1 MMSPVSVSDQR
12 FRRAPF
18 SVEVVKA
25 RGLFAIPELQQP
37 SDFVRMASQAM
48 ANCDDLRG
56 SLQSAEPCSTHSQ
69 AMDVLFR
76 LDRISQSVCNVI
88 DAAEL
93 ARSVHANEAWREA
106 AHRAFIILSDY
117 IAQLNADP
125 TLYQAL
131 ATVTDNATVFSQLTE
146 EEQRF
151 AVLLRAEFERDGI
164 HLPDKERDHVRQ
176 LQGQLT
182 ELETAFSHNLVHS
195 KKNFVAQASLVQAV
209 IPRHVLQ
216 AFGVNSV
223 VRSAHGGEANGNDN
237 DNEQLLLT
245 SDPQILQTLIKYSP
259 SPELRKQVYMESM
272 TAVPENLIV
281 LQNLARVRHEL
292 ATALGFAS
300 YADRFLRDKM
310 AGNQHTVHGFLKKL
324 QQRTQPVYAKEMELL
339 QEAKELVEQNS
350 TIEPWDVSFYSSL
363 LKAKNGF
370 DINDVSPYLT
380 LHNCLEGMKLLCD
393 KLFGIKMEEDHM
405 TVDERWDVGVS
416 PPPDDIRVRRFVFSD
431 ETGRSLGIMF
441 LDLHPREAKYGH
453 AAHFTVRCGCLT
465 GVQEHAEYQLPIVAL
480 VCNLSASS
488 QTSMLSHSEVETLF
502 HEYGHALHSLL
513 SRTKFQHMS
522 GTRAAMDFVE
532 TPSHLVENFVWDP
545 QFLRVFALHHET
557 GKAMPEQMIQ
567 QLRNSRNDFS
577 AIERQN
583 QITYALFDQK
593 LFGRPDPSQPSTT
606 EIFAK
611 LHKDHNI
618 PYAEGTHWHSRFGHL
633 VTYGAGY
640 YGYLYSQVFAGDIWQ
655 HCFEG
660 DSLRRESGER
670 LWQNMLIHGGAKDP
684 SVMLTDLLG
693 RPPKE

>member
-1 MMSPVSVSDQR
+1 MTMSLRTPDTLSEQR

-18 SVEVVKA
+18 SVEAVQA

-48 ANCDDLRG
+48 ADCDDLRS
-56 SLQSAEPCSTHSQ
+56 SLESAAPCSTHLE
-69 AMDVLFR
+69 AIDVLFR
-76 LDRISQSVCNVI
+76 LDRISQTVCNVI

-93 ARSVHANEAWREA
+93 ARSVHANEAWRDA
-106 AHRAFIILSDY
+106 AHRAFIVLSDY

-131 ATVTDNATVFSQLTE
+131 ASVSDNATIFSQLTE

-164 HLPDKERDHVRQ
+164 HLPDRERDHVRH
-176 LQGQLT
+176 LQSQLT
-182 ELETAFSHNLVHS
+182 ELETAFSNNLVHS
-195 KKNFVAQASLVQAV
+195 KKNFMAQASLVEAV
-209 IPRHVLQ
+209 IPRHVLR

-223 VRSAHGGEANGNDN
+223 VGDGED
-237 DNEQLLLT
+237 DHEDDQLLLT

-259 SPELRKQVYMESM
+259 SPDLRKQVYMESM

-310 AGNQHTVHGFLKKL
+310 AGNQETVHDFLEQL
-324 QQRTQPVYAKEMELL
+324 QRRTQPVYAKEMEQL
-339 QEAKELVEQNS
+339 QEAKQLVEQNS

-363 LKAKNGF
+363 LKARNGF

-380 LHNCLEGMKLLCD
+380 LDNCLEGMKLLCD
-393 KLFGIKMEEDHM
+393 KLFGIKMQEEHM
-405 TVDERWDVGVS
+405 TIDERWDVGVS
-416 PPPDDIRVRRFVFSD
+416 PPTDDIRVRRFVFSD
-431 ETGRSLGIMF
+431 ETGRSLGTMY

-465 GVQEHAEYQLPIVAL
+465 GVQEPAEYQLPIVAL

-488 QTSMLSHSEVETLF
+488 PTSMLSHSEVETLF

-545 QFLRVFALHHET
+545 QFLRAFALHHET
-557 GKAMPEQMIQ
+557 GEGMPEKMIE
-567 QLRNSRNDFS
+567 QLRNSRNDFD

-593 LFGRPDPSQPSTT
+593 IFGRPDPSQPSTT

-611 LHKDHNI
+611 LHQDHNI
-618 PYAEGTHWHSRFGHL
+618 PYADGTHWHSRFGHL

-655 HCFEG
+655 HSFEG

-670 LWQNMLIHGGAKDP
+670 LWQSMLIHGGAKDP
-684 SVMLTDLLG
+684 SAMLTDLLG
-693 RPPKE
+693 RPPKV